1 MQFILCRSYFISSR
15 ITYTGTSIFP
25 SMRILNYVKFKDAV
39 RILSRKCRCAAVRI
53 THSASAQSQS
63 GYDTCCIS
71 DVIAAGCRIYIMYT
85 RVGAMIYIIS
95 LAVYS
100 AAVFLLVF
108 GSLNLF
114 NSFLLLFRTTW
125 RQKQKHTYFDH
136 YYI

>member
-15 ITYTGTSIFP
+15 ITCTGTSIFP

-71 DVIAAGCRIYIMYT
+71 DVIAAGCRIYFMHT
-85 RVGAMIYIIS
+85 RVGAMIYSIIS

-114 NSFLLLFRTTW
+114 NSFLLLFRTAW
-125 RQKQKHTYFDH
+125 RQKQKHLF
-136 YYI
+136 